1 MWGRFRGGNESHLCQ
16 QHSYQLRVL
25 HRSKALR
32 MAVAVQNTG
41 CHRCHSSTQLSL
53 TTRSATNKA
62 QKPLLFLQSIVS
74 YEQIQPQDCFCPA
87 LMMDVDFIQ
96 CYITASSPGCWSKS
110 CLNPPSKG
118 CCVLLLP
125 FSKEQQCWEP
135 QSSSPGC
142 LTLMGSFPH
151 PWPCQVPRGCPFP

>member
-1 MWGRFRGGNESHLCQ
+1 MSHISVSSTATSSVCCTEARHSGRQWLYKILG
-16 QHSYQLRVL
+16 
-25 HRSKALR
+25 A
-32 MAVAVQNTG
+32 
-41 CHRCHSSTQLSL
+41 RCHSSTQLSL

-74 YEQIQPQDCFCPA
+74 YEQIQPMDCFCPA

-110 CLNPPSKG
+110 WLNPPSKG